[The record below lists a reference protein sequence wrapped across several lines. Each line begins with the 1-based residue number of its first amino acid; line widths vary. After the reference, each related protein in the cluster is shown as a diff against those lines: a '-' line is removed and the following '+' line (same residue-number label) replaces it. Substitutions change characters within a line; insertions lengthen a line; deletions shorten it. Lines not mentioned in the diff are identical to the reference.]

1 MAPSRTVIGLVP
13 AAGRGDRFGGA
24 LPKQLLPVGGRPLLA
39 WTLERLL
46 AAGVERL
53 TVALPSDSL
62 TPLPAGLPRGA
73 NLHYVA
79 GGASRQESVAFCL
92 AAAPGPPDGLVLVH
106 DGARPAVA
114 AADVRATI
122 AAAAATGAAVLGRP
136 LEDTLKRVDGGR
148 VLATVDRRDL
158 FRAETPQVFRR
169 DLLERALALARAD
182 GFAGTDEASL
192 VERLGDAPIAAVAAA
207 HPNPKLTLPADLP
220 LLAALLRA

>member
-1 MAPSRTVIGLVP
+1 MAPSRTIIGLVP

-53 TVALPSDSL
+53 TVALPAGLLD
-62 TPLPAGLPRGA
+62 PLPAGLPSGE
-73 NLHYVA
+73 NLVYVA
-79 GGASRQESVAFCL
+79 GGSSRQESVARCL
-92 AAAPGPPDGLVLVH
+92 EASPGPPGGLVLVH
-106 DGARPAVA
+106 DGARAAVA

-136 LEDTLKRVDGGR
+136 LEDTLKRVAGGR
-148 VLATVDRRDL
+148 LVATVDRRDL

-192 VERLGDAPIAAVAAA
+192 VERLGDVPIAAVAAA

-220 LLAALLRA
+220 LLAALLRT